1 MDGSDDSEDDDGNN
15 EKEDIKNIMET
26 RNINELL
33 QYSEKEKETNSR
45 GYKISKKNLNKPVAR
60 FKICDYCNKF
70 LTYCKCQEK
79 IIEEQKMELIDENNN
94 LKPEPINPNLYKYKK
109 LPPSLDS
116 IKTDLKESKKMT
128 LYQ

>member
-109 LPPSLDS
+109 LPPSLYS